1 KFKKIVCPWFPRSIG
16 AGGTTKLK
24 CNPLKPSFK
33 GFFIFITCIFYTSY
47 ILKALINTTLG
58 KLKILKIGLNSIMNI
73 FKTNFTKAASDW
85 ELVLSFQCN
94 TKEDA
99 VFLKR
104 FIKKMKSRTFIEKV
118 IQNPEILNQIL
129 KK

>member
-1 KFKKIVCPWFPRSIG
+1 MHHQVKR
-16 AGGTTKLK
+16 
-24 CNPLKPSFK
+24 NPLNPSFK

-58 KLKILKIGLNSIMNI
+58 KLKILKIGLNSTMNI

-99 VFLKR
+99 VFLER
-104 FIKKMKSRTFIEKV
+104 FIKKMKSRKFIEKV
-118 IQNPEILNQIL
+118 VENPQILNGVL